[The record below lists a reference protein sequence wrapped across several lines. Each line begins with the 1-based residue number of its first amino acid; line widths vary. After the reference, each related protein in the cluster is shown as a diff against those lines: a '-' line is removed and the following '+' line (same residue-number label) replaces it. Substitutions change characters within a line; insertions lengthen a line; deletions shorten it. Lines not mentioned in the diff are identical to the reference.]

1 MTNTVKIFPASSN
14 QQGVWFHS
22 QKYGTSYWNLINIKS
37 YKGDLDFSL
46 LKEALFAVL
55 IKHTALRTNFKLSG
69 HQLNQVIRNAS
80 LENVFSHIVL
90 NENSSDEIKRIVDAE
105 IEAIRNTEFD
115 YQYDSLIKFR
125 VLQFGEIYVFVL
137 LINHII
143 TDVVSTQIFWEELA
157 HCFNQKIKVVDIIEG
172 PISRQ
177 YYDYS
182 LYQSDFKSSVDS
194 GIQKKYWLE
203 KLSGQLPV
211 LDLAFSKDGFSSK
224 VEYEKIEI
232 SCQLKEDIRLLSLK
246 RRVLFSSI
254 FLCAYFI
261 LLFKHS
267 KQSKILIG
275 NVFNGRNAQ
284 FNKKNKVIGLFAKRL
299 VNVLDLNE
307 NDSIADLIYKINSDL
322 LDTLKNGDFSYEEI
336 VRDKT
341 VKATSNLMPIFQ
353 ASFNMIKGSSNELEF
368 NGLHKFE
375 SFESVINCES
385 QFNID
390 LFIIETGEIT
400 RIGLKLKCI
409 PRFKPMLKVLL
420 ANYEQILRLI
430 TYRSEITVSDVISNI
445 PGDVFCISPTSSSS
459 SKPTFK
465 VSFDF

>member
-105 IEAIRNTEFD
+105 IEAIRYTEFD

-194 GIQKKYWLE
+194 GIQKKILVR
-203 KLSGQLPV
+203 KAFGAASG
-211 LDLAFSKDGFSSK
+211 A
-224 VEYEKIEI
+224 
-232 SCQLKEDIRLLSLK
+232 
-246 RRVLFSSI
+246 
-254 FLCAYFI
+254 
-261 LLFKHS
+261 
-267 KQSKILIG
+267 
-275 NVFNGRNAQ
+275 
-284 FNKKNKVIGLFAKRL
+284 
-299 VNVLDLNE
+299 
-307 NDSIADLIYKINSDL
+307 
-322 LDTLKNGDFSYEEI
+322 
-336 VRDKT
+336 
-341 VKATSNLMPIFQ
+341 
-353 ASFNMIKGSSNELEF
+353 
-368 NGLHKFE
+368 
-375 SFESVINCES
+375 
-385 QFNID
+385 
-390 LFIIETGEIT
+390 
-400 RIGLKLKCI
+400 
-409 PRFKPMLKVLL
+409 
-420 ANYEQILRLI
+420 
-430 TYRSEITVSDVISNI
+430 
-445 PGDVFCISPTSSSS
+445 
-459 SKPTFK
+459 
-465 VSFDF
+465 